1 MQSVTILRKKF
12 YICQTNFANCLN
24 HQYKFCI
31 NSIIVE
37 KIVHKERLYHSA
49 ILLHPDLKNL

>member
-12 YICQTNFANCLN
+12 YICQINSVNRRN

-31 NSIIVE
+31 VSIIV
-37 KIVHKERLYHSA
+37 KKVVHNERLYHSA